1 MTEYVGVAGGGGAGV
16 RDAVGVSVA
25 VVLSAVS
32 LVPQADPMMPTNR
45 ITPTAALCPLREPH
59 MVERLS
65 PEGRAAY
72 RPCHAALSRSK
83 ERAPELTAVALEGA
97 DGDAQV
103 ITVAVDEVPRGR
115 SNEC

>member
-32 LVPQADPMMPTNR
+32 LAPQADPMMPTNR

-72 RPCHAALSRSK
+72 RPCPAALTCHPC
-83 ERAPELTAVALEGA
+83 A
-97 DGDAQV
+97 
-103 ITVAVDEVPRGR
+103 
-115 SNEC
+115 

>member
-1 MTEYVGVAGGGGAGV
+1 MAEYVGVAGGGGAGV
-16 RDAVGVSVA
+16 RDAVGVSLA

-72 RPCHAALSRSK
+72 RPWHAAQRAIRAPDAAAEHCHACAINN
-83 ERAPELTAVALEGA
+83 T
-97 DGDAQV
+97 
-103 ITVAVDEVPRGR
+103 
-115 SNEC
+115 